1 MIPYGRQDINEN
13 DIASVLE
20 VLQSNFLTQGPAVPK
35 FEKIVASKAGVKHA
49 LATNSATSALHIACM
64 ALGLGSGDLLW
75 TSPITFVASA
85 NCALY
90 CGATVD
96 FVDINPTTFNI
107 CTDELEKKLISAKH
121 CGKVPK
127 IIVVVHMAGQ
137 SCNMQGIG
145 ALSKKFGFRV
155 IEDASHAI
163 GGKYEDQYI
172 GSCKYSDIT
181 VFSFHPVKII
191 TTAEGGIATTNDDDL
206 AQSLSLLRSHGITR
220 NQKIMSNKSREPWY
234 YEQVELGYNYRMTD
248 IQAALGISQMNR
260 LDDFVARRH
269 EIAKRYDILLKD
281 AQVIIPQQTRESYS
295 SFHLYIIRVVPE
307 TKNITRKAIFEAL
320 IQKGIGVNVHYIPV
334 HTQPFYKKMGFK
346 YGDFPKAEAYYEE
359 AISLPIHFSL
369 TDDDQ
374 DLVVN
379 ALIDA
384 INCKKA

>member
-1 MIPYGRQDINEN
+1 MIPYGRQHIDSD

-20 VLQSNFLTQGPAVPK
+20 VLQSDFLTQGPAVPM
-35 FEKIVASKAGVKHA
+35 FEKIVAAKVGAKHA

-64 ALGLGSGDLLW
+64 ALELGSGDLLW
-75 TSPITFVASA
+75 TTPITFVASA

-96 FVDINPTTFNI
+96 FIDIDLATFNI
-107 CTDELEKKLISAKH
+107 CNAELEKKLILAEQS
-121 CGKVPK
+121 GKLPK

-137 SCNMQGIG
+137 SCDMQGIG

-172 GSCKYSDIT
+172 GSCEYSDIT

-191 TTAEGGIATTNDDDL
+191 TTAEGGIATTNDNDL

-220 NQKIMSNKSREPWY
+220 NQKLMSNKSSEPWY

-295 SFHLYIIRVVPE
+295 SFHLYIVRIAPE
-307 TKNITRKAIFEAL
+307 IKNITRKAIFEAL

-346 YGDFPKAEAYYEE
+346 YGDFPKAEAYYEQ
-359 AISLPIHFSL
+359 AISLPIHFGL

-374 DLVVN
+374 DRVVN
-379 ALIDA
+379 ALINA
-384 INCKKA
+384 IHSKRT